1 MKKNQIILISVLIF
15 LSLVWGFLYWSHYI
29 KPPETGA
36 LATEADLCAK
46 FSEIKDIVSCEAAR
60 TIVLEKYPGDI
71 KYIRRTKASLPVGVL
86 PDIEM
91 VEKEVWLLGINLNPP
106 MQIDEREL
114 KGMEIFITRDSG
126 ELEIN
131 YVTSGEI

>member
-1 MKKNQIILISVLIF
+1 M
-15 LSLVWGFLYWSHYI
+15 
-29 KPPETGA
+29 
-36 LATEADLCAK
+36 
-46 FSEIKDIVSCEAAR
+46 VSCEAAR